1 MIIKSFEIEKI
12 KSIKNNL
19 ILIYGTNQGYKNQ
32 VIKELFENLFKGE
45 VLRFD
50 ENIKQIEKATIEDG
64 GDGAFYIYLKN
75 FKG

>member
-32 VIKELFENLFKGE
+32 VIKELFEKLFKG
-45 VLRFD
+45 
-50 ENIKQIEKATIEDG
+50 
-64 GDGAFYIYLKN
+64 
-75 FKG
+75 